1 MLLIALTMSL
11 PPAVAGQNFQSTEA
25 LDRIVAQFTGKPIGE
40 AGGAKSA
47 VDARLK
53 LANCAAPQLSWRT
66 DAHDAVVVRCM
77 EPAWRIFVNVDAPAR
92 TPAASTAA
100 STAAA
105 GSNTPVSAR
114 AAPAAAP
121 IVIKRGDPV
130 LVEIDASG
138 FSISRDGIA
147 MADAPAGGRVPI
159 KIDDRKPPI
168 QAIALEPGRAAMPG
182 WTH

>member
-1 MLLIALTMSL
+1 MLLFALTMSL
-11 PPAVAGQNFQSTEA
+11 PPVASGAHFQSTEA
-25 LDRIVAQFTGKPIGE
+25 LDRIVEQFTGKRIGE
-40 AGGAKSA
+40 AGGAKSV
-47 VDARLK
+47 VDKRLK

-66 DAHDAVVVRCM
+66 EAQDAVVVRCM

-92 TPAASTAA
+92 TPAAPTAA
-100 STAAA
+100 SAPVAN
-105 GSNTPVSAR
+105 GSTPVAAR

-130 LVEIDASG
+130 LVEIDSAG

-159 KIDDRKPPI
+159 KIDDKKPPI